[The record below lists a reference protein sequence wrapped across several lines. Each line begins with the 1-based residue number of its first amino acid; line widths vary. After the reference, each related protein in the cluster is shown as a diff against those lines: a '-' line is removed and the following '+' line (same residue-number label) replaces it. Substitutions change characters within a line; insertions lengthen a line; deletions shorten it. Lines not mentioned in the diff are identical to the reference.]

1 MGHKGDAMSV
11 DRPEQLT
18 KRHPYNVRLGVGPR
32 PWSNSF
38 AEYTEAAV
46 GIKQRQAYN
55 YIQVVESLPAR
66 LIEENAAAGVTKL
79 ALLAKLNPE
88 EREDLTGEALANITV
103 PYMVIRTIEK
113 DTWDDLGRVCVK
125 TIMWTIALF
134 TANKDVALECKIRKA
149 LAGLGTIEI
158 ERFPDG
164 EPYSIHFTFTTK
176 GA

>member
-1 MGHKGDAMSV
+1 MTRREKV
-11 DRPEQLT
+11 LT
-18 KRHPYNVRLGVGPR
+18 RLDSTGIR
-32 PWSNSF
+32 R
-38 AEYTEAAV
+38 EDEAAV
-46 GIKQRQAYN
+46 PVN
-55 YIQVVESLPAR
+55 
-66 LIEENAAAGVTKL
+66 GVTVPL
-79 ALLAKLNPE
+79 
-88 EREDLTGEALANITV
+88 

-134 TANKDVALECKIRKA
+134 TANKDIALECKIRKA

-164 EPYSIHFTFTTK
+164 EPYSVHFTFTTK